1 MGMETRMER
10 YAKYREQIKHMAPEQ
25 FVSAKKVG
33 ANQDETEESLAN
45 LSLADE
51 VANAESKVNSGP
63 YSLYLKR
70 RRRFLIAKIVAL
82 VLVVVAFVVWWFLL
96 QGRK

>member
-1 MGMETRMER
+1 METRMER

-25 FVSAKKVG
+25 FVSAKDAKAKG
-33 ANQDETEESLAN
+33 DETDEPIVN

-51 VANAESKVNSGP
+51 VANAENKANTGP

-70 RRRFLIAKIVAL
+70 RRRFLIVKIVAL
-82 VLVVVAFVVWWFLL
+82 VLVVVAFIVWWFLL